1 MARAALRGPSHENQ
15 HHIMS
20 PRTILVADD
29 NPLERKL
36 LRIRLIQMGFQV
48 ATAQDGV
55 EALEKARECSPA
67 VIVTDVL
74 MPRLDGFR
82 LCQAVRRDAE
92 LASIPLVLTTSASIE
107 AADRLLAHSLGANAF
122 VQRTPD
128 CQHILDAIQKSLAE
142 GALRHT
148 PANDALVA
156 NLRRQFLETGRQ
168 QSQALVAALD
178 ADLDPA
184 GARQLA
190 HRWAGMGGTL
200 GFPQISQRAF
210 EIEKLL
216 ERPRLT
222 ADGQLR
228 AELEGIASLFCDAAR
243 GEQQTA
249 LPARETAA
257 GLSGR
262 RIALL
267 GFQPADAARLSR
279 ALDQAQA
286 SSRILTPPLAPP
298 GSPALGPFD
307 LLILFLCRQ
316 TEDSHWSDPQALLRN
331 GKPLLLIGPLDLLH
345 EKTAALQEHAADFLL
360 SPWHTGEVLLRASRI
375 LSAPRVAARSAA
387 GPALDV
393 LVLVADDDL
402 TIGALLTATLQNC
415 GIQCQIARHGVQ
427 ALEMARSLRPDAL
440 VLDIMMPHLD
450 GFEVLASLKSDPATR
465 PIPVLLL
472 TARQQEAD
480 IVRGFALGAEDYVV
494 KPFNLMELVAR
505 LKRLMPRPLPAPV
518 V

>member
-1 MARAALRGPSHENQ
+1 
-15 HHIMS
+15 
-20 PRTILVADD
+20 
-29 NPLERKL
+29 
-36 LRIRLIQMGFQV
+36 
-48 ATAQDGV
+48 
-55 EALEKARECSPA
+55 
-67 VIVTDVL
+67 
-74 MPRLDGFR
+74 
-82 LCQAVRRDAE
+82 
-92 LASIPLVLTTSASIE
+92 
-107 AADRLLAHSLGANAF
+107 
-122 VQRTPD
+122 
-128 CQHILDAIQKSLAE
+128 
-142 GALRHT
+142 
-148 PANDALVA
+148 
-156 NLRRQFLETGRQ
+156 
-168 QSQALVAALD
+168 
-178 ADLDPA
+178 
-184 GARQLA
+184 
-190 HRWAGMGGTL
+190 
-200 GFPQISQRAF
+200 
-210 EIEKLL
+210 
-216 ERPRLT
+216 
-222 ADGQLR
+222 LR
-228 AELEGIASLFCDAAR
+228 AELEGIASLFSDAAR